1 MRKNLFLWIIIFM
14 FLVVPFF
21 NKGIQLATDFM
32 WFNELH
38 LSSVFTKILIT
49 QILCGIAGFVIA
61 ATLLIANIFIAE
73 KLSSGKVFIPTSMVA
88 YEFFTRLSKFSKRF
102 FLLISSLIALFT
114 GVWAS
119 GLWEVYLK
127 FKNSIPFGV
136 KDPLFSN
143 DIGFYVF
150 QLPFLRSVYYGV
162 LALLVLSFVT
172 SLLIYIIRGGI
183 YIGSLPPSIP
193 RKPRIHLLFLAG
205 TIIGLLYFHFDF
217 ALLSMI
223 TKGGS
228 ILNGAG
234 YADIHFEIPVLRF
247 LMVASVVVGI
257 VIWVTIGLRSLIPAL
272 VGIVALVVLL
282 FVGSGGNQLLQK
294 LIVAPNELSK
304 ESPYIKWSISGTRS
318 AYNLDKIEEKGFSPS
333 EDLSKDIIEENSATL
348 KNIRLWDHAPLK
360 TTFSQLQEIRT
371 YYEFLDVDNDRY
383 MINGELRQV
392 MLSPREL
399 VPSSLPSR
407 IWINERLSYTHGY
420 GLCLGPVNQVT
431 KEGLPEFFIKNI
443 PPVSTVSIEVKKPE
457 IYFGEADAGYAIV
470 NTAAKEFDF
479 PSGDQNV
486 YSQYNGTGGV
496 KIGNLFKRLLFV
508 AQFKEPKILLSTDIK
523 ADSRIMMYR
532 QILDRVG
539 HAAPFFKY
547 DRDPYMVITNDG
559 RMVWVIDGY
568 TTTNA
573 YPYSLNTGSS
583 NYIRNSVKVV
593 IDAYNGDLKFY
604 LSDPSD
610 PICKTYAAMFPGLI
624 LPLDQMPADI
634 RAHLRYPQTMFALQ
648 ARVFSLYHMTDP
660 QVFYNKED
668 LWKVPN
674 VLQTGSET
682 VMPPYYTIMKL
693 AEVGVKEEFILMVPF
708 TPAKKDNMIAWL
720 AARCDGDDYGK
731 LLVFNFPKQKL
742 VYGPQQIDNRINQ
755 DPEISRQ
762 LSLWNQG
769 GSRVIRGSLLVIPV
783 SQSLLFVQPLYIE
796 AQGGGLPELK
806 RVIVAYGNTIAM
818 EENLDLSL
826 GKIFGT
832 IKKTDTRD
840 TVSGEKTINSITST
854 VKELIAQAQN
864 EYTIG
869 RKALS
874 EGNLGAYG
882 EAMNRVRDIIT
893 KIAKQVK

>member
-1 MRKNLFLWIIIFM
+1 MRKNLFLWIAILF

-21 NKGIQLATDFM
+21 NRGIQLATDFF
-32 WFNELH
+32 WFNELF
-38 LSSVFTKILIT
+38 LSHVFTKILFT
-49 QILCGIAGFVIA
+49 QIICGIAGFFIA
-61 ATLLIANIFIAE
+61 LILLITNIAISE

-88 YEFFTRLSKFSKRF
+88 YEFFTRLSKFSNRF

-114 GVWAS
+114 GIWAS
-119 GLWEVYLK
+119 GLWESYLK
-127 FKNSIPFGV
+127 FKNALPFGAN
-136 KDPLFSN
+136 DPLFGK

-150 QLPFLRSVYYGV
+150 QLPFLRSLYYGV
-162 LALLVLSFVT
+162 LAILILSLVT

-193 RKPRIHLLFLAG
+193 RKPRVHLLLLAG

-217 ALLSMI
+217 TLLSLI

-234 YADIHFEIPVLRF
+234 YADIHFEIPILKF
-247 LMVASVVVGI
+247 LKVASVIAGI
-257 VIWVTIGLRSLIPAL
+257 IIWVTIGLRSLIPAL
-272 VGIVALVVLL
+272 VGIIAIVVLL
-282 FVGSGGNQLLQK
+282 LTGTAGNQLLQK
-294 LIVAPNELSK
+294 IIVAPNELSK

-318 AYNLDKIEEKGFSPS
+318 AYNLDKIEEKGFAPS
-333 EDLSKDIIEENSATL
+333 EDLSKAVIEENSATL
-348 KNIRLWDHAPLK
+348 KNIRLWDHTPLK

-399 VPSSLPSR
+399 VPASLPSR

-420 GLCLGPVNQVT
+420 GLCLGPVNMVT

-443 PPVSTVSIEVKKPE
+443 PPVSSVSIEVKKPE
-457 IYFGEADAGYAIV
+457 IYYGEADAGYAIV
-470 NTAAKEFDF
+470 NTVAKEFDY

-486 YSQYNGTGGV
+486 YSQYNGTGGI

-532 QILDRVG
+532 QILDRVE
-539 HAAPFFKY
+539 HAAPFFRY
-547 DRDPYMVITNDG
+547 DRDPYMVITSDG
-559 RMVWVIDGY
+559 RMVWVVDGY
-568 TTTNA
+568 TTTSN
-573 YPYSLNTGSS
+573 YPYSLNTGSA

-604 LSDPSD
+604 LSDETD
-610 PICKTYAAMFPGLI
+610 PIVKTYAAMFPGLVKS
-624 LPLDQMPADI
+624 LGEMPADI

-648 ARVFSLYHMTDP
+648 AQVFSLYHMTDP

-693 AEVGVKEEFILMVPF
+693 AEVGVKEEFILMIPF

-720 AARCDGDDYGK
+720 AARCDGADYGK

-769 GSRVIRGSLLVIPV
+769 GSRVLRGSLLVIPV

-796 AQGGGLPELK
+796 ASGGGLPELK

-832 IKKTDTRD
+832 ISKTDIQEN
-840 TVSGEKTINSITST
+840 VSAETPSSSIPSSI
-854 VKELIAQAQN
+854 KELIAQAQN
-864 EYTIG
+864 EYDIG
-869 RKALS
+869 QNALS
-874 EGNLGAYG
+874 KGDLGAYG
-882 EAMNRVRDIIT
+882 QAMNRVRDIIT